1 MHSLFDPVIVLAAQ
15 VLLALVFI
23 AAGIGKMRDWGQ
35 FLGLVQ
41 NYRVLPRYAV
51 PAVAYALPPAECAI
65 GAGLLM
71 AQTRTPSALLAAV
84 LLSIFAV
91 TIAVNVLRGRTEID
105 CGCFRTSL
113 KQRLSWWLVMRNL
126 VLIALTLVIVV
137 AADPPAAARATV
149 WVDSVSGVVAGSV
162 LFGLYAAANLLGTLP
177 ASSSKAS
184 AAHHAQPEQG
194 HA

>member
-84 LLSIFAV
+84 LVLASVTAFAKEHG
-91 TIAVNVLRGRTEID
+91 RGHVRVP
-105 CGCFRTSL
+105 S
-113 KQRLSWWLVMRNL
+113 
-126 VLIALTLVIVV
+126 
-137 AADPPAAARATV
+137 
-149 WVDSVSGVVAGSV
+149 
-162 LFGLYAAANLLGTLP
+162 
-177 ASSSKAS
+177 ASSLGDPQL
-184 AAHHAQPEQG
+184 HRDREVV
-194 HA
+194 